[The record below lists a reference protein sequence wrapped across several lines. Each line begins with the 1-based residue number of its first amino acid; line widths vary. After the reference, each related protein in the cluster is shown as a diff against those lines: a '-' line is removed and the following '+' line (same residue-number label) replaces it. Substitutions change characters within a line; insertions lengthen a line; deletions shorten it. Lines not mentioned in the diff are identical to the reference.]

1 MRISLAQG
9 RAGAVVI
16 LEKDIE
22 QEFCRRVTKRGGM
35 ALKFTSSV
43 AGVPDRIVV
52 LGGDVFFV
60 ELKRPTGKL
69 RKLQRAMIRKLR
81 AAGAEVHVVKTMN
94 QIKDIIP

>member
-1 MRISLAQG
+1 M
-9 RAGAVVI
+9 I
-16 LEKDIE
+16 LERDIE
-22 QEFCRRVTKRGGM
+22 REFCRRVTQRGGL
-35 ALKFTSSV
+35 AFKFTSSV

>member
-1 MRISLAQG
+1 
-9 RAGAVVI
+9 VI

-22 QEFCRRVTKRGGM
+22 QEFCRRVTKRGGL
-35 ALKFTSSV
+35 ALKFISSV

-69 RKLQRAMIRKLR
+69 RKLQKAMIRKLR

-94 QIKDIIP
+94 HIKDIIP